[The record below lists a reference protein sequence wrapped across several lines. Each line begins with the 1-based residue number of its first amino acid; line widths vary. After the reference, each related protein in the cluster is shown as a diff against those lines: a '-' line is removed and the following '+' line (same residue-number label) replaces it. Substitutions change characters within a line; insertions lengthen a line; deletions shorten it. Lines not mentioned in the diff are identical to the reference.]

1 MSVRARPVPNE
12 QKANSGI
19 RVRFA
24 PSPTGDPHIGS
35 IWTALMNWLFAR
47 SQGGEFVLRIED
59 TDRARLVEGSTEKI
73 IEMLKWYGL
82 NYDEGP
88 IYQSQRSSIYQKH
101 ADMLVAKGSAYYC
114 FCLPERLAE
123 LRKTAEA
130 AKQPSKYDRHCL
142 SLDAKEIEKRKGSG
156 GKFVVRLKIP
166 EGKTSFI
173 DLIRGKIEFD
183 NALIDDQVL
192 LKSDGFP
199 TYHLANVVDDY
210 EMKIS
215 HVIRAEEW
223 LSSTPK
229 HIILY
234 NAFSWKPPEFAHLPL
249 ILGPDRSKLSKRHGA
264 TGALAFRDEGY
275 LPEAMLNFLA
285 LLGWNPGTDQEI
297 FSLNEL
303 VKVFSLEAIN
313 KAGAIFNREKL
324 DWVNGMYIR
333 KLLLAE
339 FAERAKPFLKAISP
353 IRQPADSPNRRG
365 DDLFFQRALA
375 TVQERVKRLSELPAL
390 TLFYFKRPEYDGALL
405 VWKKATPEIT
415 KDRLTKLLAFYSSS
429 AFPVDEKILE
439 EATKAFIAK
448 EHLETGETLWPM
460 RVALSGEK
468 ASPGPFQ
475 IAVVLGKEET
485 IARLQVAIEKLG

>member
-1 MSVRARPVPNE
+1 MSVRTRPVPNE

-47 SQGGEFVLRIED
+47 SQGGVFVLRIED
-59 TDRARLVEGSTEKI
+59 TDQARLVPGSSEKI

-88 IYQSQRSSIYQKH
+88 VYQSKRLSLYQKY
-101 ADMLVAKGSAYYC
+101 ADMLVGKKHAYYC
-114 FCLPERLAE
+114 FCSAERLAE

-130 AKQPSKYDRHCL
+130 NKQPSKYDRHCL
-142 SLDAKEIEKRKGSG
+142 TLDTKEIEQRKGSG
-156 GKFVVRLKIP
+156 EKFVIRLKIP

-173 DLIRGKIEFD
+173 DLIRGKVEFD

-234 NAFSWKPPEFAHLPL
+234 QAFGWKPPEFAHLPL
-249 ILGPDRSKLSKRHGA
+249 ILGADRSKLSKRHGA

-275 LPEAMLNFLA
+275 LPEAMCNFLA
-285 LLGWNPGTDQEI
+285 LLGWNSGTDKEI
-297 FSLNEL
+297 FSLEEL
-303 VKVFSLEAIN
+303 VKAFSLEAIN
-313 KAGAIFNREKL
+313 KSGAIFNREKL
-324 DWVNGMYIR
+324 DWVNGMYLR
-333 KLLLAE
+333 KLSIAE
-339 FAERAKPFLKAISP
+339 FTERAKPFLPDAVG
-353 IRQPADSPNRRG
+353 DSTFIEN
-365 DDLFFQRALA
+365 ALA

-390 TLFYFKRPEYDGALL
+390 TNFYFKQPEYDGALL

-415 KDRLTKLLAFYSSS
+415 KDRLTKLAAFYSSS
-429 AFPVDEKILE
+429 QFSADDKALE
-439 EATKAFIAK
+439 EMTKAFIAK
-448 EHLETGETLWPM
+448 EQIETGETLWPM

-475 IAVVLGKEET
+475 IAVVLGKEKT
-485 IARLQVAIEKLG
+485 IARLQTAIDKL

>member
-1 MSVRARPVPNE
+1 MSV
-12 QKANSGI
+12 

-24 PSPTGDPHIGS
+24 PSPTGDPHIGN
-35 IWTALMNWLFAR
+35 IWVALMNWLFAR
-47 SQGGEFVLRIED
+47 SQNGKFVLRIED
-59 TDRARLVEGSTEKI
+59 TDQARQVAGSSEKI

-88 IYQSQRSSIYQKH
+88 FYQSKRLSLYQKY
-101 ADMLVAKGSAYYC
+101 ADMLVGKGSAYYC
-114 FCLPERLAE
+114 FCSAERLAE

-130 AKQPSKYDRHCL
+130 EKRPSKYDRVCL
-142 SLDAKEIEKRKGSG
+142 ALDAKEIEKRKGSG
-156 GKFVVRLKIP
+156 KFVIRLKIP
-166 EGKTSFI
+166 SGKTNFT

-215 HVIRAEEW
+215 QVIRAEEW

-229 HIILY
+229 HLILY
-234 NAFSWKPPEFAHLPL
+234 HAFGWKPPEFAHLPL
-249 ILGPDRSKLSKRHGA
+249 ILGADRSKLSKRHGA

-285 LLGWNPGTDQEI
+285 LLGWNSGTEQEI
-297 FSLNEL
+297 FSRDEL
-303 VKVFSLEAIN
+303 VKAFSLGAIN

-324 DWVNGMYIR
+324 DWVNGMYVR
-333 KLLLAE
+333 KLSIAE
-339 FAERAKPFLKAISP
+339 FAERAKPFLPDAK
-353 IRQPADSPNRRG
+353 RDSA
-365 DDLFFQRALA
+365 FIEKALA

-390 TLFYFKRPEYDGALL
+390 THFYFKQPEYDAALL

-415 KDRLTKLLAFYSSS
+415 KDRLTKLVAFYTSSE
-429 AFPVDEKILE
+429 FPLDEKTLE
-439 EATKAFIAK
+439 EITKVFIAK
-448 EHLETGETLWPM
+448 EQIETGETLWPM

-475 IAVVLGKEET
+475 MAVVLGKEET
-485 IARLQVAIEKLG
+485 IARLQIAINKLM

>member
-1 MSVRARPVPNE
+1 MEKNLNV
-12 QKANSGI
+12 

-47 SQGGEFVLRIED
+47 SNGGEFVLRIED
-59 TDRARLVEGSTEKI
+59 TDQARLVPGSTEKI

-88 IYQSQRSSIYQKH
+88 FYQSKRLSLYQKYV
-101 ADMLVAKGSAYYC
+101 DMLVGKGNAYYC

-130 AKQPSKYDRHCL
+130 NKQPSKYDRACL
-142 SLDAKEIEKRKGSG
+142 ALDAKEIEKRKGNG
-156 GKFVVRLKIP
+156 EKFVVRLKVP

-234 NAFSWKPPEFAHLPL
+234 QAFGWKPPEFAHLPL
-249 ILGPDRSKLSKRHGA
+249 ILGADRSKLSKRHGA
-264 TGALAFRDEGY
+264 TAALAFRDEGY

-285 LLGWNPGTDQEI
+285 LLGWNSGTEQEI
-297 FSLNEL
+297 FSLQEL

-324 DWVNGMYIR
+324 DWVNGMYLR
-333 KLLLAE
+333 KLSIAE
-339 FAERAKPFLKAISP
+339 FTERAKPFL
-353 IRQPADSPNRRG
+353 ADAKSENV
-365 DDLFFQRALA
+365 FIEKVLA
-375 TVQERVKRLSELPAL
+375 TVQERVKRLSELPQL
-390 TLFYFKRPEYDGALL
+390 THFYFKQPEYDGALL

-415 KDRLTKLLAFYSSS
+415 KDRLTKLVAFYLSSE
-429 AFPVDEKILE
+429 FPADEKALE
-439 EATKAFIAK
+439 EITKAFITK
-448 EHLETGETLWPM
+448 EQIETGETLWPM

-485 IARLQVAIEKLG
+485 IARLQIAINKIM

>member
-1 MSVRARPVPNE
+1 MSV
-12 QKANSGI
+12 

-47 SQGGEFVLRIED
+47 AKGGVFLLRIED
-59 TDRARLVEGSTEKI
+59 TDQARLIPGSSEKI

-88 IYQSQRSSIYQKH
+88 FYQSKRLNLYQKY
-101 ADMLVAKGSAYYC
+101 ADILVEKGNAYYC
-114 FCLPERLAE
+114 FCSTERLAE
-123 LRKTAEA
+123 LRKAAEA
-130 AKQPSKYDRHCL
+130 NKQPSKYDRHCL
-142 SLDAKEIEKRKGSG
+142 SLSAEEIQKRVG
-156 GKFVVRLKIP
+156 GGLARRSLGEGGEKFVVRLKIP

-173 DLIRGKIEFD
+173 DLIRGKIEFE

-234 NAFSWKPPEFAHLPL
+234 QAFGWKPPEFAHLPL
-249 ILGPDRSKLSKRHGA
+249 ILGADRSKLSKRHGA
-264 TGALAFRDEGY
+264 TGALAFRNEGY

-285 LLGWNPGTDQEI
+285 LLGWNSGTDQEI
-297 FSLNEL
+297 FSREEL
-303 VKVFSLEAIN
+303 VKAFSLEAIN

-324 DWVNGMYIR
+324 DWVNGMYLR
-333 KLLLAE
+333 KLSIAE
-339 FAERAKPFLKAISP
+339 FAERAKPFLADAKAENVFIEKT
-353 IRQPADSPNRRG
+353 
-365 DDLFFQRALA
+365 LA
-375 TVQERVKRLSELPAL
+375 TVQERVKKLSELPAL
-390 TLFYFKRPEYDGALL
+390 THFYFKQPEYDGALL
-405 VWKKATPEIT
+405 VWKKATLEIT
-415 KDRLTKLLAFYSSS
+415 KDRLTKLSAFYSSS
-429 AFPVDEKILE
+429 EFPLDEKALE
-439 EATKAFIAK
+439 EVTKAFITK
-448 EHLETGETLWPM
+448 EQFETGETLWPM

-468 ASPGPFQ
+468 ASPSPFQ

-485 IARLQVAIEKLG
+485 IARLQIAISKLS